1 MRVLLPLIVWLSCG
15 AAMGRE
21 PASGAGASAAQDKG
35 RAKIEDTGAVQG
47 GAQDRDQ
54 DQGKASAAGGVAGAR
69 EDAPQVGV
77 AGRVV
82 YRGKPVPGAVV
93 TVRQQGRQWQTVTD
107 EQGRFAV
114 AEVGEGPVE
123 VEARLF
129 GFELARRTVAGA
141 ERARVEIAMTIPA
154 PGAGQTAGES
164 ILSGTAAGGT
174 WEGQVSAALE
184 PAAPVSADPGE
195 ASESFLVQGSLSR
208 GLQEAGRPGF
218 FEFGFGA
225 PMMAGMLGP
234 GGAPGGPIGAEGGG
248 AAGGAGGLGGAP
260 GGFGGGPGGGMGMPG
275 GGMGGRGGGMM
286 MGGGPG
292 GGPGMRGGM
301 GQGGLGR
308 LLEEFR
314 NLSPEE
320 QEKMKR
326 ALAERFGGALQREG
340 FGNRAQRGRQQ
351 IRGGLFFT
359 LRNDALDA
367 APYGVNGR
375 PVEKPQY
382 TQPRFGGTLGGPL
395 KLGRLFGADN
405 TFFFLNYNASRGN
418 TVYNGFAVLPD
429 AAVRAGDFR
438 QPEPLK
444 PTVIYDPLSG
454 APFPDN
460 RLPEAR
466 ISPIAQG
473 LLRFIPLPNRP
484 GAVQNWTL
492 SAAQPQSTD
501 NLNLRLNRTL
511 NRRNRLALDLAWQRR
526 YSENIQLFGWRDPSR
541 GRGWNTS
548 VAWSQ
553 TLTPRLIHSISARY
567 NRNYNALIPYFAYG
581 EDVAGQLGI
590 AGASRDP
597 ANFGPPNLNFTN
609 YGDLSDGNRS
619 RRMVHTWNFSD
630 GWTVVRRVHTVRVGF
645 EFTRTQQNT
654 LTDPNAR
661 GTLFFGGLLT
671 SGLDAA
677 GRPLPGTGND
687 FADFLLGYVQQSSV
701 RFGQPDTYMR
711 QSVFSVFAQD
721 EWRARPGLTLNA
733 GVRYDTWLPFTE
745 KYGRM
750 ANLDLAPGWT
760 GAAVVTP
767 GGQGP
772 WLGPVPDGLIRAD
785 HNNVAPRLGL
795 AWRPS
800 QKRRTIL
807 RLGYSVF
814 YDASVFGRIAQRLV
828 YQPPFA
834 TAATFNTSPAA
845 RLTLAA
851 PFRGP
856 ETQTIL
862 NSYAVNPDY
871 RAPYAQTWN
880 ASVQQDVRGYVVELS
895 YLGTKGTALVIQR
908 IPNRAPPGSPVD
920 SELRRPIPYA
930 TGFTYDSPEG
940 SSIFH
945 AGQVRVV
952 KRMRRGVSWTALYT
966 FSKSIDNASSIG
978 GTGNIVV
985 QDENN
990 LRAERGL
997 SNFDMRH
1004 QFQFSGMFT
1013 SPFGP
1018 AGIWMRQRN
1027 AWTRLLQNWNLNL
1040 NLQANSGRPLT
1051 ARVLGSVADPGGSGA
1066 TGSARA
1072 DATGL
1077 PVKSGTGY
1085 FNTAAFAVPPADRYG
1100 NAGRNTIPGPGSVVL
1115 NAGFGRSFQL
1125 GESAMRRLELRL
1137 EGQNILNHV
1146 NLTSYGTVVNAANY
1160 GQATAAGPM
1169 RSLQITARFRF

>member
-1 MRVLLPLIVWLSCG
+1 MRVFLALAISLVCG
-15 AAMGRE
+15 LAADDG
-21 PASGAGASAAQDKG
+21 PQASVS
-35 RAKIEDTGAVQG
+35 
-47 GAQDRDQ
+47 
-54 DQGKASAAGGVAGAR
+54 
-69 EDAPQVGV
+69 
-77 AGRVV
+77 GRVV

-93 TVRQQGRQWQTVTD
+93 TVRQEGRQWSTTTD
-107 EQGRFAV
+107 EQGRFTV
-114 AEVGEGPVE
+114 ADAPEGVVE

-129 GFELARRTVAGA
+129 GFDLARRTVQGT
-141 ERARVEIAMTIPA
+141 ERASVEITLAIPA
-154 PGAGQTAGES
+154 PAAASSSAESMTGEQTATEQ
-164 ILSGTAAGGT
+164 
-174 WEGQVSAALE
+174 WEAPNGRTLGL
-184 PAAPVSADPGE
+184 AAPVSVDASE

-218 FEFGFGA
+218 FEFGFAA
-225 PMMAGMLGP
+225 PMMAGMMGP
-234 GGAPGGPIGAEGGG
+234 GGMAAAPFGPDGAAAGAMPGAAPAAPGGF
-248 AAGGAGGLGGAP
+248 GGAP
-260 GGFGGGPGGGMGMPG
+260 GGFAGA
-275 GGMGGRGGGMM
+275 
-286 MGGGPG
+286 PG
-292 GGPGMRGGM
+292 GGPGMRGGGM
-301 GQGGLGR
+301 GPGGGMMGGGPGAGPGMRGGMGPGGAGR
-308 LLEEFR
+308 MSPEEFR

-320 QEKMKR
+320 QEKIKR
-326 ALAERFGGALQREG
+326 ALAERFGGMLEREG
-340 FGNRAQRGRQQ
+340 FGNRAQRARQQ

-359 LRNDALDA
+359 LRDDALDA

-382 TQPRFGGTLGGPL
+382 TQPRFGGSLGGPL

-405 TFFFLNYNASRGN
+405 SFFFVNYNAGRGN

-429 AAVRAGDFR
+429 AAARAGDFR
-438 QPEPLK
+438 AIEPLR
-444 PTVIYDPLSG
+444 PAVVYDPLSG

-460 RLPEAR
+460 RIPDAR
-466 ISPIAQG
+466 ISPIARG
-473 LLRFIPLPNRP
+473 LLEFIPLPNRP
-484 GAVQNWTL
+484 GAVQNYTI
-492 SAAQPQSTD
+492 SAAQPQSND
-501 NLNLRLNRTL
+501 NLNVRLNRTL
-511 NRRNRLALDLAWQRR
+511 NRRNRLAFDLAWQRR
-526 YSENIQLFGWRDPSR
+526 HSENIQLFGWRDPSR

-548 VAWSQ
+548 VNWSQ
-553 TLTPRLIHSISARY
+553 TLAPRLIHNIRARY
-567 NRNYNALIPYFAYG
+567 NRNFNALIPYFAYG
-581 EDVAGQLGI
+581 ADVAGQLGI
-590 AGASRDP
+590 EGASRDP
-597 ANFGPPNLNFTN
+597 VNYGPPNLNFTN

-630 GWTVVRRVHTVRVGF
+630 GWTIVRRTHSVTAGF

-654 LTDPNAR
+654 LLDPNAR

-711 QSVFSVFAQD
+711 QSVFSVYAQD

-733 GVRYDTWLPFTE
+733 GLRWDAWLPFTE

-750 ANLDLAPGWT
+750 ANLDLSPGWIA
-760 GAAVVTP
+760 AAVVTP

-772 WLGPVPDGLIRAD
+772 WLGTAPDGLVRND
-785 HNNVAPRLGL
+785 RNNVAPRVGL

-800 QKRRTIL
+800 QKRRTIV

-814 YDASVFGRIAQRLV
+814 YDLAVFGRIAQRLV

-834 TAATFNTSPAA
+834 TASTFNTSPAA
-845 RLTLAA
+845 RLTLAR

-862 NSYAVNPDY
+862 NSFAVNPDY

-880 ASVQQDVRGYVVELS
+880 LNVQQDVRGYVIEIG
-895 YLGTKGTALVIQR
+895 YMGTKGTALDIQR

-930 TGFTYDSPEG
+930 TGFTYSSPEG

-945 AGQVRVV
+945 SGQVRLVR
-952 KRMRRGVSWTALYT
+952 RMRRGVSWSALYT

-978 GTGNIVV
+978 GAGNLVV

-997 SNFDMRH
+997 SNFDVRH
-1004 QFQFSGMFT
+1004 QLQFNGMLT

-1018 AGIWMRQRN
+1018 AGVWLRQRN
-1027 AWTRLLQNWNLNL
+1027 RWTALLRDWNLNL

-1051 ARVLGSVADPGGSGA
+1051 ARVLGAVADPGGSGA

-1077 PVKSGTGY
+1077 PVKSGSGY

-1115 NAGFGRSFQL
+1115 NAGFGRSFQI
-1125 GESAMRRLELRL
+1125 GESTMRRLELRL

-1146 NLTSYGTVVNAANY
+1146 NLTSYGTVVNSANY
-1160 GQATAAGPM
+1160 GEPTAAGAM
-1169 RSLQITARFRF
+1169 RSVQITARFRF

>member
-1 MRVLLPLIVWLSCG
+1 MRILLLFALCLAPG
-15 AAMGRE
+15 Y
-21 PASGAGASAAQDKG
+21 
-35 RAKIEDTGAVQG
+35 AV
-47 GAQDRDQ
+47 
-54 DQGKASAAGGVAGAR
+54 
-69 EDAPQVGV
+69 EDAPQPAV

-82 YRGKPVPGAVV
+82 FRGKPVPGAVV
-93 TVRQQGRQWQTVTD
+93 TVRQQDRQWQAITD
-107 EQGRFAV
+107 EQGRFS
-114 AEVGEGPVE
+114 VGEVPDGAVE

-129 GFELARRTVAGA
+129 GFDLARRTAVGA
-141 ERARVEIAMTIPA
+141 ERARVEITLTMPA
-154 PGAGQTAGES
+154 LAAASSAGDGALT
-164 ILSGTAAGGT
+164 GTATSET
-174 WEGQVSAALE
+174 WEAQVSRALE
-184 PAAPVSADPGE
+184 PQPLVNGNASD

-218 FEFGFGA
+218 FEFGFAA

-234 GGAPGGPIGAEGGG
+234 GGAAGGPFGPEGG
-248 AAGGAGGLGGAP
+248 AAGAP
-260 GGFGGGPGGGMGMPG
+260 SGPAGFGGGPGGA
-275 GGMGGRGGGMM
+275 
-286 MGGGPG
+286 GGGPG
-292 GGPGMRGGM
+292 GGPGMRGGGM
-301 GQGGLGR
+301 GPGGGMMGGPPGGGPGMRGMGPGGGR
-308 LLEEFR
+308 MSPEEFR

-340 FGNRAQRGRQQ
+340 FGNRAQRARQQ
-351 IRGGLFFT
+351 VRGGLMFN
-359 LRNDALDA
+359 LRDDALDA

-382 TQPRFGGTLGGPL
+382 TQTRFGGSAGGPL

-405 TFFFLNYNASRGN
+405 SFFFVNYNAGRGN

-429 AAVRAGDFR
+429 EAVRAGDFR
-438 QPEPLK
+438 RLEPLR
-444 PTVIYDPLSG
+444 PAVIYDPLSG

-460 RLPEAR
+460 RIPEAR
-466 ISPIAQG
+466 VSPIARG
-473 LLRFIPLPNRP
+473 LLEFIPLPNRP

-492 SAAQPQSTD
+492 SAAQPQSND
-501 NLNLRLNRTL
+501 NLNVRVNRTL
-511 NRRNRLALDLAWQRR
+511 NRRNRLAFDLAWQRR
-526 YSENIQLFGWRDPSR
+526 YSENIQLFGWRDPNR
-541 GRGWNTS
+541 GRGWNTN
-548 VAWSQ
+548 ANWSQ
-553 TLTPRLIHSISARY
+553 TLAPRLIHNIRAGY

-581 EDVAGQLGI
+581 ADVAGQLGI
-590 AGASRDP
+590 EGASRDP
-597 ANFGPPNLNFTN
+597 VNFGPPNLNFTN

-630 GWTVVRRVHTVRVGF
+630 GWTIVRRAHSITAGF
-645 EFTRTQQNT
+645 AYTRTQQNT
-654 LTDPNAR
+654 LLDPNAR

-677 GRPLPGTGND
+677 GRPLAGTGND

-721 EWRARPGLTLNA
+721 EWRARPGLTLNVGLRWDA
-733 GVRYDTWLPFTE
+733 WLPFRE

-772 WLGPVPDGLIRAD
+772 WMGSVPDGLIRSD
-785 HNNVAPRLGL
+785 RNNVAPRLGL

-800 QKRRTIL
+800 QKRRTIV

-814 YDASVFGRIAQRLV
+814 YDLAVFNRIAQRLV

-834 TAATFNTSPAA
+834 TAATFNTSTAA
-845 RLTLAA
+845 RLTLGQ

-856 ETQTIL
+856 EQQTIL
-862 NSYAVNPDY
+862 NSFAVNPDY
-871 RAPYAQTWN
+871 RAPYAQTWSL
-880 ASVQQDVRGYVVELS
+880 SVQQDVRGYVIETS
-895 YLGTKGTALVIQR
+895 YLGTKGTALDILR
-908 IPNRAPPGSPVD
+908 IPNRAAPGSPTD

-930 TGFTYDSPEG
+930 TGFTYGSPEG

-945 AGQVRVV
+945 SGQLRVV
-952 KRMRRGVSWTALYT
+952 RRMRRGVSWSALYT

-978 GTGNIVV
+978 GAGNLVV

-997 SNFDMRH
+997 SNFDVRH
-1004 QFQFSGMFT
+1004 QLQFNGMFT

-1018 AGIWMRQRN
+1018 TGIWLRQRN
-1027 AWTRLLQNWNLNL
+1027 TWTTLLRDWNLNV

-1051 ARVLGSVADPGGSGA
+1051 ARVLGAVADPGGSGA

-1077 PVKSGTGY
+1077 PVRSGSGY
-1085 FNTAAFAVPPADRYG
+1085 FNTAAFTVPPADRYG

-1115 NAGFGRSFQL
+1115 NAGFGRSFQM

-1160 GQATAAGPM
+1160 GQATAAGSM
-1169 RSLQITARFRF
+1169 RSVQITARFRF